1 MNNNFNLKQYLFEGT
16 LLNEI
21 EIKINKGEGP
31 FDTPEDLADFLNQHK
46 EKFFNEFDR
55 DVIMY
60 VIDAYGPFESNGEDV
75 DQEWFEDNWE
85 NDEVKNFIKEH
96 WMKPE
101 MEFEVTESFDGSPIV
116 IISWPA
122 SDTDVDMS
130 GYTWFRNTPYN
141 NDPSLEGDDVV
152 NFLGRRFWYDYN

>member
-1 MNNNFNLKQYLFEGT
+1 M
-16 LLNEI
+16 
-21 EIKINKGEGP
+21 NKGEGP
-31 FDTPEDLADFLNQHK
+31 FDTPEDLADFLNQYK
-46 EKFFNEFDR
+46 EKFFNEFDT
-55 DVIMY
+55 DVIRY
-60 VIDAYGPFESNGEDV
+60 VVDAYGPFENNGEDV

-101 MEFEVTESFDGSPIV
+101 MKFKIIEDPDGFPIV

-130 GYTWFRNTPYN
+130 GYTWFQNTPYN
-141 NDPSLEGDDVV
+141 DDPSLEGDKVV